1 MAAPP
6 APSLRVG
13 APNKSPNAA
22 APGQV
27 TPLFSTNARALGAVD
42 DFIPAGTAD
51 DPLFEIVGRG
61 TGFACQ
67 AAAFEYAHARFRNL
81 GAAWLATET
90 AAAGRDESGGAVGVA
105 EPRAAAAA
113 GAAAAAA
120 AAGDGAAAAL
130 AAAAAAGD
138 GAAAAPRMDIE
149 ARVVDLSW
157 DVKPSAAAKCG
168 AALRSHLEKRL
179 RLALIALFDADE
191 QELVVTALHR
201 LVVPMPPE
209 AGFTAAA
216 VAEGKLVD
224 GEFFEQTEFVA
235 NCGDTSWLVNLSLD
249 SVMALR
255 PQRAPVGPK
264 GGGGGW
270 KPTLLG
276 DVRATATARVVKA
289 TGFALSLPA
298 PRAPGLDSLKES
310 FAQMGLFGHAPRARA
325 APAAADEA

>member
-1 MAAPP
+1 MA
-6 APSLRVG
+6 
-13 APNKSPNAA
+13 
-22 APGQV
+22 
-27 TPLFSTNARALGAVD
+27 
-42 DFIPAGTAD
+42 
-51 DPLFEIVGRG
+51 
-61 TGFACQ
+61 
-67 AAAFEYAHARFRNL
+67 
-81 GAAWLATET
+81 
-90 AAAGRDESGGAVGVA
+90 
-105 EPRAAAAA
+105 
-113 GAAAAAA
+113 
-120 AAGDGAAAAL
+120 
-130 AAAAAAGD
+130 
-138 GAAAAPRMDIE
+138 
-149 ARVVDLSW
+149 
-157 DVKPSAAAKCG
+157 KP
-168 AALRSHLEKRL
+168 
-179 RLALIALFDADE
+179 RLALPPAEAIRALIDGEGRLA
-191 QELVVTALHR
+191 VRVTPGARVEML
-201 LVVPMPPE
+201 E
-209 AGFTAAA
+209 I
-216 VAEGKLVD
+216 AEGKLVD